1 MYLTPENFEYMGEDE
16 VEKPT
21 ISCEY
26 SYSIGN
32 SNGGFNLIWKVFNK
46 YPNVQG
52 GFVWDWVDK
61 GLLETGKNGQKYWA
75 YGGDY
80 GKKCPSNG
88 NRCING
94 LVSPDRT
101 PHPAMAEIKYGQQ
114 NIGFDAVNIRTST

>member
-1 MYLTPENFEYMGEDE
+1 MLYINEVNAQNSPVVYECVCFKDNTDIHVPMYLTPEDFEYMGEDE

-61 GLLETGKNGQKYWA
+61 GLLETGKMVK
-75 YGGDY
+75 
-80 GKKCPSNG
+80 
-88 NRCING
+88 
-94 LVSPDRT
+94 
-101 PHPAMAEIKYGQQ
+101 
-114 NIGFDAVNIRTST
+114 NIGHMVVIMVKNVH